1 MEEAR
6 AKALEQYQAYS
17 GLRIEE
23 GDALAE
29 KEFEE
34 EVKRMLTKGPVG
46 GR

>member
-29 KEFEE
+29 KEFEQ
-34 EVKRMLTKGPVG
+34 EVKKILGKGPKDN
-46 GR
+46 R